1 MSQKLNDEYVWTNYT
16 KEYSGQLKQIEGED
30 GQTFFI
36 TEFKESDGEI
46 IFKDPLHPNWKE
58 LYAAV
63 YDLKPESIFECGFG
77 GCYHL
82 KNISKILPDAKIS
95 GTDLLQTQM
104 DFGVEFSK
112 IPDSIK
118 DNMCVMDFSQTSLKH
133 DVGQHEFVYSQA
145 VVMHLNTEKGKQFL
159 KNMGK
164 ISSKYVFLMEG
175 YKNHENF
182 FDMVKECLPDFEFS
196 VVHKH
201 VSNCLEEDPN
211 GPNFSCGILMT
222 RKS

>member
-1 MSQKLNDEYVWTNYT
+1 MKTNDEYVWENYT
-16 KEYSGQLKQIEGED
+16 KEYSGQLKQIERED
-30 GQTFFI
+30 SQTFFI
-36 TEFKESDGEI
+36 TEFEDKDGEL
-46 IFKDPLHPNWKE
+46 IFKDHLHDNWKE
-58 LYAAV
+58 LYAAA

-82 KNISKILPDAKIS
+82 KNLNKILTNVKIS
-95 GTDLLQTQM
+95 GADLLQTQM
-104 DFGVEFSK
+104 DFGVEFSD

-118 DNMCVMDFSQTSLKH
+118 ENMCIMDFSQTSLKY

-145 VVMHLNTEKGKQFL
+145 VVMHLSTARGRQFL

-182 FDMVKECLPDFEFS
+182 FNMVKECLPDFEFS
-196 VVHKH
+196 VVHRH
-201 VSNCLEEDPN
+201 VDNCLEKDFS

-222 RKS
+222 RK